1 MAVKMTAVRGAYP
14 NREVG
19 VGGRTYRTDDDGVVL
34 VEVQHLPEML
44 RRGFSRTTIPEV
56 FYDAPREPRPEI
68 LSLPVDRSV
77 ITEPH
82 AGDDP
87 IHEYEPTPSEVLT
100 EPISE
105 EVLEPRPSVEIVS
118 VVIDQHPNSR
128 MTLTSKDPR
137 VTVRLVD
144 KASVARKPT
153 AKPRG
158 RPRKAVVG

>member
-19 VGGRTYRTDDDGVVL
+19 VGGRTYRTDDEGVVL

-44 RRGFSRTTIPEV
+44 RRGFSRTTTPEV

-68 LSLPVDRSV
+68 LSLPVDTSV
-77 ITEPH
+77 ITQPR

-87 IHEYEPTPSEVLT
+87 IHEYEPAPSEVLT
-100 EPISE
+100 ALPSQPDAIAA
-105 EVLEPRPSVEIVS
+105 VLVDRA
-118 VVIDQHPNSR
+118 
-128 MTLTSKDPR
+128 
-137 VTVRLVD
+137 RLVRRQPA
-144 KASVARKPT
+144 KQA